1 MSGKNQKITISVVDS
16 KMHTELLK
24 TEAMQLFSS
33 IVAGIKLSF
42 VFRKVFILCGMDST
56 PPAPEEC
63 YCSYGYFTTKDIC
76 RCVDVSLR

>member
-16 KMHTELLK
+16 KMLK

-63 YCSYGYFTTKDIC
+63 YCSYGYFTT
-76 RCVDVSLR
+76 VDVFLR